1 MNYRGLWADLAMC
14 RLRNNLVTFGAKV
27 NRFLVRGR
35 ENRDVYDEFC
45 HGEEGDFPQSSVR
58 RYAGSRAALPGM
70 A

>member
-1 MNYRGLWADLAMC
+1 M
-14 RLRNNLVTFGAKV
+14 TFGAKV